1 MSRDSGD
8 RGRRSASTTR
18 PEDRS
23 IFSRAESPV
32 KTTSASPENRL
43 SLGIR
48 LGPGHSSGAVYELE
62 GDNDLHSD
70 EYVLETKQ
78 VEAARRSRAE
88 AFHSELLFVA
98 LDSATTSHPSFLTPR
113 SLLNSPS
120 PSPESSLPNT
130 PRADEPFLPPPISP
144 ITNESN
150 LSVDLVID
158 GKRDFNLQNVDP
170 TFTDSDEHYLQDFE
184 HRLAGL
190 DTKNSEKLLSVEK
203 YLVESEKEWF
213 KKFRAVKLRRSPAT
227 SPAPS
232 LHHWRPSHSK
242 ERSLAPSIDSEKESF
257 RSLLGD
263 NYQRPTL
270 LRRVVLYRIGDWPIY
285 SFLLALGQIIA
296 ATSYQVTLLSGT
308 IKQDDDRFYTIAA
321 IYLTT
326 SIMWWL
332 LFRSLKSVYV
342 LSFPFLIY
350 GLAFLMLGVAPLIQA
365 HGGKLWILNVA
376 TGLYATASSSGSLY
390 FALNFGDEGGSSIKT
405 WVNRCCVIQGTAQI
419 YTCALWFWGD
429 YLTKLTN
436 RQPTFTP
443 TTTLTFVLV
452 PVASLLFGIG
462 ILLFLSLPE
471 YYRQD
476 PGKIPSFY
484 ASLYRRKIV
493 LVSHLTSLG
502 RYC

>member
-1 MSRDSGD
+1 MLHQFKNSVKAALASDEETWRKLRARSAKQRFPVAQWVQDLETLQSTAIIVHQKEGSRTHWNKSASPRGRHHSRRPSDDWRITMSRDSGD

-18 PEDRS
+18 LEDHS

-70 EYVLETKQ
+70 EYVLETEQ
-78 VEAARRSRAE
+78 VEAARRSQAE
-88 AFHSELLFVA
+88 AFHSELLSVA

-130 PRADEPFLPPPISP
+130 PRADEPFLPPPIFQ

-170 TFTDSDEHYLQDFE
+170 TFTDSDEHYLHDFE

-190 DTKNSEKLLSVEK
+190 DTKNSEKLLSGEK

-232 LHHWRPSHSK
+232 LHHWRPSHSR

-326 SIMWWL
+326 SIIGGYYYG
-332 LFRSLKSVYV
+332 RSS
-342 LSFPFLIY
+342 
-350 GLAFLMLGVAPLIQA
+350 
-365 HGGKLWILNVA
+365 
-376 TGLYATASSSGSLY
+376 
-390 FALNFGDEGGSSIKT
+390 
-405 WVNRCCVIQGTAQI
+405 RC
-419 YTCALWFWGD
+419 
-429 YLTKLTN
+429 
-436 RQPTFTP
+436 TF
-443 TTTLTFVLV
+443 
-452 PVASLLFGIG
+452 SH
-462 ILLFLSLPE
+462 
-471 YYRQD
+471 YR
-476 PGKIPSFY
+476 S
-484 ASLYRRKIV
+484 
-493 LVSHLTSLG
+493 
-502 RYC
+502 